1 MKHTQTASFST
12 TNYRVAGRKGARE
25 REEGEKFLFINS
37 GQALDSWKCLQGR
50 KKEKQRRK
58 SWKEGMVS
66 ERFLFSRAS
75 YEGL

>member
-12 TNYRVAGRKGARE
+12 TNYRVAGRKGVRG
-25 REEGEKFLFINS
+25 RDEGEKFLFINFS
-37 GQALDSWKCLQGR
+37 QALDSWKCLQGR

-58 SWKEGMVS
+58 SWKEGTVS
-66 ERFLFSRAS
+66 EIFPFSRAS